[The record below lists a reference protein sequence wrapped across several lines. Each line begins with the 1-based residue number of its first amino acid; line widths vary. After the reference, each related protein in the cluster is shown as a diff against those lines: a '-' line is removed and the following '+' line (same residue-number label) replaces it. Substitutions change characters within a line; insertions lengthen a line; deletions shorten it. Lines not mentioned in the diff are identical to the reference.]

1 MYDERTQESKSD
13 IRKERDELRIQ
24 NQDANT
30 VIRALQNEETG
41 PETMASLQ
49 RRAPIDQLAS
59 RLRQS
64 SPKPNHHS
72 FLSQN
77 LSTDESALSAQG
89 DLDDAHE
96 HSSEDL
102 SSHSPSR
109 RRPTTNISSER
120 DGALISLQG
129 GNFFESEP
137 LGFGA
142 CVGYMKWGIVGLDI
156 HQIHDLLNVFFDWQY
171 IPLLFV
177 DKGLFVQ
184 DFTSG
189 KDTYCSPAL
198 IRVILCLA
206 CRSLSGYDKISSFHV
221 NLGGRLLHEAKEILH
236 EKKNCRDGLPNA
248 QALSLLAVHELGSHD
263 MREALDLVEE
273 CVYMLT
279 SLRLKEAP
287 VDQIAILS
295 WTSAVSTC
303 LHGAISLAR

>member
-13 IRKERDELRIQ
+13 LRKERDELRIQ

-30 VIRALQNEETG
+30 VIRALRNEDSG

-59 RLRQS
+59 CLRQS
-64 SPKPNHHS
+64 SPEPNHRS
-72 FLSQN
+72 FPSQTQP
-77 LSTDESALSAQG
+77 TDVSAPSAQG
-89 DLDDAHE
+89 DLDDAHV
-96 HSSEDL
+96 HSSRNMSGHD
-102 SSHSPSR
+102 SSR

-120 DGALISLQG
+120 DGALVSLQG
-129 GNFFESEP
+129 GDFFESEP

-142 CVGYMKWGIVGLDI
+142 HVGYEEWGIVGLDI
-156 HQIHDLLNVFFDWQY
+156 HQIHDLLDVFFDWQY

-177 DKGLFVQ
+177 DKDLFVQ

-189 KDTYCSPAL
+189 KNTHCSPAL
-198 IRVILCLA
+198 IRALLCLA
-206 CRSLSGYDKISSFHV
+206 CRSLSGYDKASSFHV
-221 NLGGRLLHEAKEILH
+221 NLGGRLLHEAKEILRD
-236 EKKNCRDGLPNA
+236 EKNSRDSLPNA
-248 QALSLLAVHELGSHD
+248 QALSLLAVHQLGSHD
-263 MREALDLVEE
+263 MRDALDLVEQ
-273 CVYMLT
+273 CVCMLA

-287 VDQIAILS
+287 VDQVATLS

>member
-1 MYDERTQESKSD
+1 MVVNCNAVGPQFLQEQLELPFEHEQDQRQNQATPIHSGSVGHYRDVIDDQTIEIQHLREELRRYKRKSSDLLCEHKLFEIKIHDLSKRSKSD
-13 IRKERDELRIQ
+13 LE
-24 NQDANT
+24 T
-30 VIRALQNEETG
+30 TLQ
-41 PETMASLQ
+41 
-49 RRAPIDQLAS
+49 
-59 RLRQS
+59 
-64 SPKPNHHS
+64 
-72 FLSQN
+72 
-77 LSTDESALSAQG
+77 
-89 DLDDAHE
+89 
-96 HSSEDL
+96 
-102 SSHSPSR
+102 
-109 RRPTTNISSER
+109 
-120 DGALISLQG
+120 
-129 GNFFESEP
+129 
-137 LGFGA
+137 
-142 CVGYMKWGIVGLDI
+142 
-156 HQIHDLLNVFFDWQY
+156 
-171 IPLLFV
+171 
-177 DKGLFVQ
+177 
-184 DFTSG
+184 
-189 KDTYCSPAL
+189 DTYCSPAL